1 MLTCTKHCGGFCR
14 ISLRVFPEETTNSR
28 AACVLY
34 DEALILL
41 RIIFC
46 MHNLHTLSYHAGN
59 SKETPL

>member
-1 MLTCTKHCGGFCR
+1 M
-14 ISLRVFPEETTNSR
+14 VFPEETTNSQ